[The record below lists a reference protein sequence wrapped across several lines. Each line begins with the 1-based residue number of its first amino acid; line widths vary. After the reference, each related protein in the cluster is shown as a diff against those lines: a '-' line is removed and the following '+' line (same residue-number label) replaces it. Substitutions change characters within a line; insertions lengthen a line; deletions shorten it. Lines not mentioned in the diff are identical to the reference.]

1 MGSVT
6 TRSGRLRWCGGGAR
20 TLAGVAAA
28 VAVLVCALWTPV
40 GAVYVARGTE
50 EGLGDDPDDVVPYA
64 QYTGLAGR
72 LRPVDLSDDTHAALR
87 QTLAEALARG
97 HAYRAEDVELLRVEQ
112 AALAYRV
119 PGLSRAQRAALRRMP
134 FATAYEV
141 TAVVGPAAAR
151 EQVRAELLTDNHGHT
166 MVTAY
171 YSGDEEDDDEE
182 GTTTTENGGESKEN
196 EDKKEGGEQGGEE
209 EEGRAFR
216 VATYNVW
223 NYNGDWKRRLRL
235 LGRELCSRAHDAV
248 VVQEVRYGRWR
259 DEALARNGWNWTLG
273 RAQAEHIARECARR
287 GVAVQYVWQPA
298 MTYVDHYARAREYEI
313 EGVAVLTRHRLV
325 RRAARFLA
333 RDAADPADAHQR
345 VALAALV
352 AVPQVADTV
361 PGPTAPSQ
369 SQSQSLRMA
378 VVATHWSL
386 SPRMAVRNAVEAGAL
401 ADAVRRGWGA
411 AGVVLAG
418 DLNAEPDS
426 AAVRALAAPAPGPAL
441 RDAWAATRA
450 GDAAPA
456 VRAQLDAGTRA
467 NTAGLTWCR
476 VPGGTNVK
484 RCDYIFYRAA
494 QGRTL
499 TPFLFAVPPAAPCA
513 RRPVAGARICA
524 SDHSPLSVS
533 FLVGRAP
540 DAPAPDAAPEAPEAP
555 ADSATHDKVEL

>member
-1 MGSVT
+1 M
-6 TRSGRLRWCGGGAR
+6 
-20 TLAGVAAA
+20 AA
-28 VAVLVCALWTPV
+28 VAALTCAFGQPA
-40 GAVYVARGTE
+40 GAVYVAPVGE
-50 EGLGDDPDDVVPYA
+50 EARGDDPDDVAPYA

-72 LRPVDLSDDTHAALR
+72 LEPLDTHDPAHATLL
-87 QTLAEALARG
+87 QTLAAALARG
-97 HAYRAEDVELLRVEQ
+97 HPYAAEDVDLLRVER
-112 AALAYRV
+112 AVLAYRA
-119 PGLSRAQRAALRRMP
+119 PALSHAYRAALRRTP
-134 FATAYEV
+134 LATAYDV
-141 TAVVGPAAAR
+141 TAVVGPPAAR
-151 EQVRAELLTDNHGHT
+151 ETVRAELLTDNHANT

-171 YSGDEEDDDEE
+171 YSGDSTPSSSEESEKSEESKNEESSNEEGVEEED
-182 GTTTTENGGESKEN
+182 
-196 EDKKEGGEQGGEE
+196 
-209 EEGRAFR
+209 GRAFR

-248 VVQEVRYGRWR
+248 VVQEVRAGPWR

-298 MTYVDHYARAREYEI
+298 MTYLDHYARDRAYDI

-325 RRAARFLA
+325 RRATRFLA
-333 RDAADPADAHQR
+333 RDAADAADAHQR

-352 AVPQVADTV
+352 EVVPETS
-361 PGPTAPSQ
+361 TLSSQ
-369 SQSQSLRMA
+369 QQQQQQQQHHQKPLRMA
-378 VVATHWSL
+378 VVGTHWSL
-386 SPRMAVRNAVEAGAL
+386 SPEMAVRNAVEAGAL
-401 ADAVRRGWGA
+401 ADAVRRTWGA

-426 AAVRALAAPAPGPAL
+426 AAVRALEAGAPGPAL

-467 NTAGLTWCR
+467 NAAGLTWCR
-476 VPGGTNVK
+476 VPGGANVK
-484 RCDYIFYRAA
+484 RCDYVFFRAA
-494 QGRTL
+494 PRRAL

-513 RRPVAGARICA
+513 RRPVAGARVCA

-540 DAPAPDAAPEAPEAP
+540 EDAPHPAEPAADAA
-555 ADSATHDKVEL
+555 ATHDKVEL